1 MAAVLFQTLLLFIA
15 GAGAESSPTR
25 APFLRQTE
33 EPHIVQLHRESK
45 KGLVSNGADL
55 IVYTANLRVGE
66 AKPGRKPQDFRV
78 VFDLASGQV
87 MIPSKQCREVTCLKH
102 RRYNKW
108 ASQTA
113 QDINSDG
120 TPVHPDLAVVDHVDT
135 ESVGGRDQLTIGL
148 DHLDLGAG
156 EIKGDMLHE
165 KVCLNT
171 GEDAMTCATVS
182 IVAATE
188 MTDLPFRVLP
198 QDGIVGLG
206 LDGVA
211 LSSEFSFLKHFFAET
226 QGHKRMAQQFGLF
239 LGGENGGELALGG
252 YDKHRVQ
259 SPLAWVPVLNPE
271 QGFWQMEILAVRLGN
286 QTLDV
291 CGNAEGGC
299 RGIVDTGASQVS
311 VPATMA
317 SPLEEVIRT
326 ALIGASGQDVSTDLQ
341 LVLDGATVTIPAAS
355 YAGGPGCLSNPAA
368 CRPMLAR
375 HHIADPIGRGVFVLG
390 DSVLR
395 PYYTVFD
402 LQEKRIGFGAASGA
416 TAAMKAGLLTGP
428 AHQALSRNESSRRLK
443 ASNTNVLLLIQVT
456 TRRSV
461 TKVML

>member
-271 QGFWQMEILAVRLGN
+271 QGFWQMEILAVRIGN

-291 CGNAEGGC
+291 CDQFEGGC
-299 RGIVDTGASQVS
+299 RGLVDTGASQLS
-311 VPATMA
+311 VPSTMA
-317 SPLEEVIRT
+317 SPFEEILRT
-326 ALIGASGQDVSTDLQ
+326 SLVGASGNAQSTDLQ
-341 LVLDGATVTIPAAS
+341 LVLEGATISVPAAG
-355 YAGGPGCLSNPAA
+355 YAGGPGCLDKPAD
-368 CRPMLAR
+368 CRPLLAR
-375 HHIADPIGRGVFVLG
+375 HELAEPVGRGLFVFG
-390 DSVLR
+390 ESVLR
-395 PYYTVFD
+395 NYYTVFD
-402 LQEKRIGFGAASGA
+402 WQTKQIGFGAASG
-416 TAAMKAGLLTGP
+416 TSEAMAAGLL
-428 AHQALSRNESSRRLK
+428 SSATEKTSGERRLSEK
-443 ASNTNVLLLIQVT
+443 KKGSKVLFLIQVT

-461 TKVML
+461 TML